1 MRWFAVFISLMLLC
15 CGCASVRPQLDG
27 SRAVEVA
34 RVPDEVF
41 FWVPRR
47 EVLRRTA
54 MGRALQLL
62 NVHDMGIQ
70 SLQGVEMFDSLV
82 VLICSENP
90 LDSVDLSHCPR
101 LKQFSAIETPLKHI
115 DLSHCPQLKLVEVSY
130 TQLQQLDVS
139 HNPLLEEIYCIFS
152 PGITAIDI
160 SHNPHLQ
167 VLYIRETRIREVD
180 ISANKAFRELHALD
194 TPLESIIV
202 TSDQLDRVS
211 ASLEGSVKVRVLLE
225 PLRRMVHP
233 VGGVCR
239 RLALAASTSGNHWIL

>member
-1 MRWFAVFISLMLLC
+1 MRRLAIFISLTLLC
-15 CGCASVRPQLDG
+15 CGCASVQPQSEG
-27 SRAVEVA
+27 GCAVEVA

-41 FWVPRR
+41 RNYLMEQGYAEPYKGLKRHFGFWVPRR
-47 EVLRRTA
+47 EVLKRTA

-167 VLYIRETRIREVD
+167 ILYIRETRIREVD
-180 ISANKAFRELHALD
+180 ITANPAFRELHALD
-194 TPLESIIV
+194 TPLETIIV

-211 ASLEGSVKVRVLLE
+211 ASVEDSVKVQVLSE
-225 PLRRMVHP
+225 E
-233 VGGVCR
+233 
-239 RLALAASTSGNHWIL
+239 

>member
-15 CGCASVRPQLDG
+15 CGCASVQPQLEG
-27 SRAVEVA
+27 GCAVEVA
-34 RVPDEVF
+34 QVPDKVF
-41 FWVPRR
+41 RNYLIEQGYVKPYKRSMRRFGFWVPRS
-47 EVLRRTA
+47 EVVKRTA

-62 NVHDMGIQ
+62 NVHNMGIQ

-101 LKQFSAIETPLKHI
+101 LKQFSAIETPLKCI

-152 PGITAIDI
+152 PGITVIDI

-167 VLYIRETRIREVD
+167 VLYIRETRIRQVD
-180 ISANKAFRELHALD
+180 ISTNKAFRELHALD
-194 TPLESIIV
+194 TPLETIIV
-202 TSDQLDRVS
+202 TADQLDRVS
-211 ASLEGSVKVRVLLE
+211 ASVEDSVKV
-225 PLRRMVHP
+225 H
-233 VGGVCR
+233 
-239 RLALAASTSGNHWIL
+239 ILPEKID

>member
-15 CGCASVRPQLDG
+15 CGCASVQPQLEGG
-27 SRAVEVA
+27 SAVEVA

-41 FWVPRR
+41 RNYLLEQGYAEPYKGLKRHFGFWVPRR
-47 EVLRRTA
+47 EVLKRTA

-90 LDSVDLSHCPR
+90 LDSVDLNHCPR
-101 LKQFSAIETPLKHI
+101 LKQFSAIETPLKRI
-115 DLSHCPQLKLVEVSY
+115 DLSQCPQLKLVEVSY

-152 PGITAIDI
+152 PGIDSIDI
-160 SHNPHLQ
+160 SHNPRLRR
-167 VLYIRETRIREVD
+167 LYIRETRIREVD
-180 ISANKAFRELHALD
+180 ITANPEFDELYALD
-194 TPLESIIV
+194 TPLATLYATEE
-202 TSDQLDRVS
+202 QLDRVG
-211 ASLEGSVKVRVLLE
+211 AVVEDSVKV
-225 PLRRMVHP
+225 H
-233 VGGVCR
+233 
-239 RLALAASTSGNHWIL
+239 ILPEK

>member
-1 MRWFAVFISLMLLC
+1 MRRFAVAMAVLLLC
-15 CGCASVRPQLDG
+15 CACAS
-27 SRAVEVA
+27 SRARQSRGEAVEVV
-34 RVPDEVF
+34 RVPDKVF
-41 FWVPRR
+41 RNYLLEHGFVKPYKGSMRRFGFWVPRS
-47 EVLRRTA
+47 EVVKRTA

-101 LKQFSAIETPLKHI
+101 LKQFSAIETPLKRI
-115 DLSHCPQLKLVEVSY
+115 DLSQCPQLKLVEVSY

-152 PGITAIDI
+152 PGITTIDI

-167 VLYIRETRIREVD
+167 VLYIRETRVREVD

-194 TPLESIIV
+194 TPLETIIV
-202 TSDQLDRVS
+202 TADQLDRVS
-211 ASLEGSVKVRVLLE
+211 ASLEDSVKV
-225 PLRRMVHP
+225 H
-233 VGGVCR
+233 
-239 RLALAASTSGNHWIL
+239 ILPEK

>member
-1 MRWFAVFISLMLLC
+1 MPDKVFRNYLLEHGFVKPYKGSMRRF
-15 CGCASVRPQLDG
+15 G
-27 SRAVEVA
+27 
-34 RVPDEVF
+34 
-41 FWVPRR
+41 FWVPRS
-47 EVLRRTA
+47 EVVKRTA

-101 LKQFSAIETPLKHI
+101 LKQFSAIETPLKRI
-115 DLSHCPQLKLVEVSY
+115 DLSQCPQLKLVEVSY

-139 HNPLLEEIYCIFS
+139 HNPLLEEIFCIFS

-167 VLYIRETRIREVD
+167 VLYIRETRVREVD

-194 TPLESIIV
+194 TPLETIIV
-202 TSDQLDRVS
+202 TADQLDRVS
-211 ASLEGSVKVRVLLE
+211 ASLEDSVKV
-225 PLRRMVHP
+225 H
-233 VGGVCR
+233 
-239 RLALAASTSGNHWIL
+239 ILPEK

>member
-1 MRWFAVFISLMLLC
+1 
-15 CGCASVRPQLDG
+15 
-27 SRAVEVA
+27 
-34 RVPDEVF
+34 
-41 FWVPRR
+41 
-47 EVLRRTA
+47 

-90 LDSVDLSHCPR
+90 LDSVDLSHFPR
-101 LKQFSAIETPLKHI
+101 LKQFSAIETPLKCI

-160 SHNPHLQ
+160 SHNPH
-167 VLYIRETRIREVD
+167 
-180 ISANKAFRELHALD
+180 ALD
-194 TPLESIIV
+194 TPLETIIV

-211 ASLEGSVKVRVLLE
+211 ASVEDSVKVQVLYE
-225 PLRRMVHP
+225 E
-233 VGGVCR
+233 
-239 RLALAASTSGNHWIL
+239 

>member
-1 MRWFAVFISLMLLC
+1 MPDKVFRNYLLEHGFVKPYKGSMRRF
-15 CGCASVRPQLDG
+15 G
-27 SRAVEVA
+27 
-34 RVPDEVF
+34 
-41 FWVPRR
+41 FWVPRS
-47 EVLRRTA
+47 EVVKRTA

-101 LKQFSAIETPLKHI
+101 LKQFSAIETPLKRI
-115 DLSHCPQLKLVEVSY
+115 DLSQCPQLKLVEVSY

-152 PGITAIDI
+152 PGITTIDI

-167 VLYIRETRIREVD
+167 VLYIRETRVREVD

-194 TPLESIIV
+194 TPLETIIV
-202 TSDQLDRVS
+202 TADQLDRVS
-211 ASLEGSVKVRVLLE
+211 ASLEDSVKV
-225 PLRRMVHP
+225 H
-233 VGGVCR
+233 
-239 RLALAASTSGNHWIL
+239 ILPEK